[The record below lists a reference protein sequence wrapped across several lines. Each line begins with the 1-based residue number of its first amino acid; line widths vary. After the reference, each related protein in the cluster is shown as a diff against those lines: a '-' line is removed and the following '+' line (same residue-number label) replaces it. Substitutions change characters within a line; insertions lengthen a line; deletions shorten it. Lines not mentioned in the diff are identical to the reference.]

1 MRPAK
6 LISAIVGVLMLIG
19 GAGAVL
25 AGAFTL
31 GVTDADGWIEAGPVR
46 ITSDAT
52 ALVGDDIDV
61 DLGEAIDERTWVGIG
76 EVPTRIDI
84 VARNGKDVFVG
95 IAPSAAV
102 DRYLADATY
111 DRVDIFRDGDASLS
125 RIGGTGV
132 LDEPTSQ
139 TFWVASTTTG
149 SLEWDATDGEWAVVV
164 LNADGSPGV
173 DVAVTGAARI
183 PFVRGIAAVLI
194 VLGVFG
200 LGGGA
205 TLTYFGVR
213 RSPEPHAPNPPAA
226 PSPAEEPVA
235 VA

>member
-6 LISAIVGVLMLIG
+6 LIAAIVGVLMLITS
-19 GAGAVL
+19 AGLVT
-25 AGAFTL
+25 AGVFTL
-31 GVTDADGWIEAGPVR
+31 AVTDADGWIEVGPVR

-61 DLGEAIDERTWVGIG
+61 DLGNAVDDRTWVGFG

-84 VARNGKDVFVG
+84 AARNGKTVFVG
-95 IAPSAAV
+95 IAPAHDV
-102 DRYLADATY
+102 DRYLDGTPY
-111 DRVDIFRDGDASLS
+111 DRVDIFQDEDATLS
-125 RIGGTGV
+125 RIHGTGM
-132 LDEPTSQ
+132 LAEPTSQ
-139 TFWVASTTTG
+139 GFWVASSTSGT
-149 SLEWDATDGEWAVVV
+149 LEWDATDGEWAIVV

-213 RSPEPHAPNPPAA
+213 RSPTPPATHPA
-226 PSPAEEPVA
+226 TPAEEPVA

>member
-6 LISAIVGVLMLIG
+6 LIAAIVGVIMLIG
-19 GAGAVL
+19 SAAFVT

-31 GVTDADGWIEAGPVR
+31 AVSDADGWVEVGPVT

-61 DLGEAIDERTWVGIG
+61 DLGDAVDDRTWVGIG

-84 VARNGKDVFVG
+84 AARNGKAVFVG
-95 IAPSAAV
+95 IAPAAAV
-102 DRYLADATY
+102 DRYLAGAAY
-111 DRVDIFRDGDASLS
+111 DRVDIFRDGDAALS
-125 RIGGTGV
+125 RIDGTGN
-132 LDEPTSQ
+132 LAEPGSQ
-139 TFWVASTTTG
+139 AFWVASSTTG
-149 SLEWDATDGEWAVVV
+149 TLEWDATDGEWAVAV

-183 PFVRGIAAVLI
+183 PFLRGIAAVLI

-213 RSPEPHAPNPPAA
+213 RSPEPPAPDAPA
-226 PSPAEEPVA
+226 PVEEPVA